1 MLKKILLFTAL
12 VTFVTAS
19 VCFASIRL
27 EQTELGC
34 IRVGETRD
42 FVESIYGEP
51 DSSKVNH
58 MWGGMNCRYG
68 DSFDVT
74 YTMDGHVIHISTTAD
89 NGIVTAD
96 GIKIGS
102 TINDIMRVYGEPKN
116 SVRDRITNR
125 FNMFFYNVE
134 GERRI
139 GIRFD
144 FDLEG
149 YVTKIGSGYFD

>member
-1 MLKKILLFTAL
+1 MHGAG
-12 VTFVTAS
+12 A
-19 VCFASIRL
+19 
-27 EQTELGC
+27 
-34 IRVGETRD
+34 VGVQE
-42 FVESIYGEP
+42 FHGFP
-51 DSSKVNH
+51 QL
-58 MWGGMNCRYG
+58 C
-68 DSFDVT
+68 
-74 YTMDGHVIHISTTAD
+74 TAD